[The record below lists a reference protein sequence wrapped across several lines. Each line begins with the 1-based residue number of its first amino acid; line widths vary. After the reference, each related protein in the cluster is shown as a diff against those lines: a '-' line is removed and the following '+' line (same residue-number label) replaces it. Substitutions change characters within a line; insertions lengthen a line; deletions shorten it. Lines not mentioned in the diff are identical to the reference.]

1 MNISKHARTKYIE
14 RIKEI
19 DNQQERNQYIA
30 QNTDMIDEHILKMFN
45 QAKFVFRGQLGGS
58 KTTTDY
64 YIFQDSK
71 RSIAFVVQKEKE
83 LIITL
88 YVINFNFPNNISKI
102 VIDGLLDEIDN
113 INSSLKSEETVVS
126 QKKLQLESEIDL
138 VNEEIKILESKLKNK
153 REEKSILEKEQQSLN
168 NNCIVLNQELT
179 KNALQLFGNTDYKE
193 DVKSIGL

>member
-1 MNISKHARTKYIE
+1 MNISKHARIKYVE

-30 QNTDMIDEHILKMFN
+30 QNTDMIDEHILKMFDK
-45 QAKFVFRGQLGGS
+45 AKFVYRGQLGGS

-88 YVINFNFPNNISKI
+88 YVINFNFPEDISKI
-102 VIDGLLDEIDN
+102 VVDGLLREIEKINDN
-113 INSSLKSEETVVS
+113 LIIEKDKSNTQE
-126 QKKLQLESEIDL
+126 LQISTDIDL
-138 VNEEIKILESKLKNK
+138 LNEEIKELEMKLKFK
-153 REEKSILEKEQQSLN
+153 REMRDILDKQKQSLN
-168 NNCIVLNQELT
+168 NNCILLNQELT
-179 KNALQLFGNTDYKE
+179 KYALQVFGNTDYKE
-193 DVKSIGL
+193 DVKSYGL

>member
-1 MNISKHARTKYIE
+1 MNISKHARLKYVE

-19 DNQQERNQYIA
+19 TNQQEKSQYIA
-30 QNTDMIDEHILKMFN
+30 QNTDMIDDHIVKMFN
-45 QAKFVFRGQLGGS
+45 QSKFVYRGQLGGS

-71 RSIAFVVQKEKE
+71 RSIAFVIQKEKE

-88 YVINFNFPNNISKI
+88 YVINFNFPDEISKI
-102 VIDGLLDEIDN
+102 VVNGLLDEIKKIETN
-113 INSSLKSEETVVS
+113 ITEEETKVS
-126 QKKLQLESEIDL
+126 QQRLQLESEIDL

-153 REEKSILEKEQQSLN
+153 REEKDILEKEKQSLN